1 MPRRI
6 LVLFAM
12 LAAIAL
18 LLAACKPAP
27 TAEPVQEPPQP
38 PAATEEEEMEE
49 PTEEAAKEG
58 ETYYIGFAS
67 AITGPGSSLG
77 EPERNTAE
85 MIAAQLNEQGGVVG
99 PDGVRHKVEVIIYD
113 TESNPDTAVSVVRRL
128 IEEDEVQVVVAGS
141 LSGNS
146 LAIVPVVSEAQVPY
160 ISMASAR
167 AIIQDTETG
176 ETRFW
181 AFKTPQENLHSA
193 KWQAKYLKAKGISK
207 VCHLFENTGYGKDTN
222 NQAKAAFGPEGIEI
236 VYEDTFERS
245 DTEFGAQM
253 AGVQASGCQAVVVG
267 AIPPGASTVTVALR
281 DFVPD
286 LPVIHGHGT
295 CNMAFI
301 ELAGGAAEGVVSP
314 CGRLM
319 AVDTLP
325 ADDPQKPVLEKYIAD
340 YSAFTEG
347 EPISTF
353 GGHAWDAMMWA
364 VEALASLPDGMD
376 LDEQRAAIRDYIESN
391 IRNWPGT
398 GGIFNITPDDHLGL
412 TFEALTFVKV
422 ENGAWVYFPESAW

>member
-6 LVLFAM
+6 YVLLAI
-12 LAAIAL
+12 LAAFAL
-18 LLAACKPAP
+18 LLGACKAP
-27 TAEPVQEPPQP
+27 PTEQP
-38 PAATEEEEMEE
+38 TEAPEVEEEE
-49 PTEEAAKEG
+49 PTEAVVEEG
-58 ETYYIGFAS
+58 EPYYIGFAS

-85 MIAAQLNEQGGVVG
+85 MIADQLNEQGGVVG
-99 PDGVRHKVEVIIYD
+99 PDGVPHKVEVIIYD
-113 TESNPDTAVSVVRRL
+113 TESNPDTAVSVVRRM
-128 IEEDEVQVVVAGS
+128 IEEDEVQVIVAGS

-146 LAIVPVVSEAQVPY
+146 LAIVPVITEAEVPY

-167 AIIQDTETG
+167 SIIQDPDTG
-176 ETRFW
+176 QTRYW

-193 KWQAKYLKAKGISK
+193 AWQAKYLKAKGITK
-207 VCHLFENTGYGKDTN
+207 VCHLYENTGYGKDTF
-222 NQAKAAFGPEGIEI
+222 NQATAAFGPEGIEI
-236 VYEDTFERS
+236 VYSDTFERS

-253 AGVQASGCQAVVVG
+253 AGVQASGCEAVVVG

-295 CNMAFI
+295 CNNAFI
-301 ELAGGAAEGVVSP
+301 DLAGGAAEGVAAP

-325 ADDPQKPVLEKYIAD
+325 ADDPQRPVLEKYIAD
-340 YSAFTEG
+340 YTAFTDG
-347 EPISTF
+347 QPISTF

-364 VEALASLPDGMD
+364 VEALASLPADMALAD
-376 LDEQRAAIRDYIESN
+376 QRAAVRDYIETN
-391 IRNWPGT
+391 IRDWPGT

-412 TFEALTFVKV
+412 TYEALTFVKV
-422 ENGAWVYFPESAW
+422 ENGAWVYFPESDW